1 MAQRYYRG
9 QGKVFLGARNAT
21 GGTDSVRFLG
31 NCPELMIDTTQ
42 NYQEHKESYTG
53 DRNIDL
59 RILTDTEVGVTVTME
74 NTVKENWALAYK
86 GSIALQAGATVT
98 EEAHTAPAVGNYFAL
113 NKKNVTT
120 LTSITS
126 APAGTTHVAG
136 TDYVHVAPSNL
147 IYVPAGSA
155 LAGDDILAN
164 YTAGNAETIN
174 TFTQNETNLY
184 LIFEGL
190 NTVESMK
197 PVTIELFKVNFST
210 TSQLSLISDD
220 LIQMQLQGRVLFDE
234 LRSAEGGYFS
244 VTQLEFA

>member
-9 QGKVFLGARNAT
+9 QGKVFLGARNVA

-31 NCPELMIDTTQ
+31 NCPELMLDTTQ
-42 NYQEHKESYTG
+42 NYQDHKESYTG

-59 RILTDTEVGVTVTME
+59 RILTDTVVGVTVTLE

-86 GSIALQAGATVT
+86 GSIALQTGATVSA
-98 EEAHTAPAVGNYFAL
+98 EEHVAPAVGNYFAL
-113 NKKNVTT
+113 DKKNVTV
-120 LTSITS
+120 LTAITGYT
-126 APAGTTHVAG
+126 AG
-136 TDYVHVAPSNL
+136 DDFVHVPPSNL
-147 IYVPAGSA
+147 IYVPPGSTMAGETITV
-155 LAGDDILAN
+155 D

-197 PVTIELFKVNFST
+197 PVTIELFKVNFGT
-210 TSQLSLISDD
+210 AQQLSLISDD